1 MEEIADKA
9 AWRERAKGILLFRYM
24 EPAELAALMDKAA
37 VVRAAEGELVVREG
51 ERDPYLY
58 AVLDGTVSV
67 QVCEGEGCKDVYMCS
82 LGQGDVFGE
91 AGMFLK
97 VKRTASVAC
106 ASDAVFLRL
115 HREELGAFIKAKPA
129 AGNKLL
135 LVVVY
140 GLLRKL
146 RAANQELAYERK
158 SDMDQADVDSL
169 LADMMGV

>member
-1 MEEIADKA
+1 MEEIVDKA

-67 QVCEGEGCKDVYMCS
+67 RVCEGDKEVYMCS
-82 LGQGDVFGE
+82 LGEGDVFGE

-106 ASDAVFLRL
+106 ASDTVLLRL